1 MEENEIL
8 SSFKQTR
15 TRHKETETQPEVN
28 ANENVELR
36 NTPLSSREMYRLSRC
51 ITVDWDSLAGLMDI
65 GREERNDIRYSTL
78 YNDERARAEKILS
91 MFNHKEG
98 FTRKK
103 LIKCLQGIKKLDLI
117 KPVVTGQW
125 RRIDTQGRSKCKIFS
140 YTLVMLRFS
149 RITFKSC

>member
-8 SSFKQTR
+8 FSFKQTR
-15 TRHKETETQPEVN
+15 TPHNEAETQPEVN

-36 NTPLSSREMYRLSRC
+36 NTPLSSCEMYRLSQC

-65 GREERNDIRYSTL
+65 GREERNSIRNSTL
-78 YNDERARAEKILS
+78 YHDDRARAEKILS
-91 MFNHKEG
+91 MFNHKKG

-103 LIKCLQGIKKLDLI
+103 LIKCLKGIKKLDLI
-117 KPVVTGQW
+117 NPVVTGQW
-125 RRIDTQGRSKCKIFS
+125 RRIDTQSRSKCKIFF
-140 YTLVMLRFS
+140 YTMVMLRVS